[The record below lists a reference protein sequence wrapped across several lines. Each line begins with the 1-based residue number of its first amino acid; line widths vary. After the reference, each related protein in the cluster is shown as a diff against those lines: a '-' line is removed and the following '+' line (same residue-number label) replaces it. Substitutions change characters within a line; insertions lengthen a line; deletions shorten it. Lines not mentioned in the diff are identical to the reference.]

1 MALPLV
7 LLHGF
12 TQTGRSWDAVRAAL
26 DGVPTLAPDLRGHGA
41 AADARP
47 VSSEA
52 LVADV
57 LAAAPPGPFMVA
69 GYSMGGRL
77 ALHVA
82 LAAPERVAGLG
93 LVSTTAGIEDPAE
106 RAARRSSDDAL
117 ADEIERDGIEAFAER
132 WAALPL
138 FASQSTEVRA
148 AAQAERLAQ
157 SPAGLAAS
165 LRGFGTGAMEP
176 VWDRLGELSLPAVVV
191 VGERDAKFRAIGERL
206 AAALPRAG
214 EPVVVPGAGHA
225 LPLEAPGAVAAA
237 LRSLR

>member
-1 MALPLV
+1 MPPPLV

-12 TQTGRSWDAVRAAL
+12 TQTGTMWEGVRAELA
-26 DGVPTLAPDLRGHGA
+26 DRAIVAPDLRGHGA
-41 AADARP
+41 ARDARP
-47 VSSEA
+47 IDTGV

-57 LAAAPPGPFMVA
+57 LAAAPAGRFALA

-82 LAAPERVAGLG
+82 LAAPSRVAALG
-93 LVSTTAGIEDPAE
+93 LVSATAGIEGAE
-106 RAARRSSDDAL
+106 DRAARRSADEAL
-117 ADEIERDGIEAFAER
+117 ADEIERDGIEVFAQR

-138 FASQSTEVRA
+138 FAGLPEAVRA

-165 LRGFGTGAMEP
+165 LRGFGAGAMAP
-176 VWDRLGELSLPAVVV
+176 VWDRLGELVIPATVV

-206 AAALPRAG
+206 ARELPRARH
-214 EPVVVPGAGHA
+214 VVVPGAGHA
-225 LPLEAPGAVAAA
+225 VAQEAPAAVAAA
-237 LRSLR
+237 LRAV